1 MVINCATQVGFDF
14 SSVLVDN
21 LNCYEFARGTI
32 MSAFHAGQHLHSAM
46 RTKSEAINTKATVVP
61 GESSLRN

>member
-1 MVINCATQVGFDF
+1 MVMNCAKQVGFDF

-21 LNCYEFARGTI
+21 AICNEFARGTI

-46 RTKSEAINTKATVVP
+46 RNKSEAINT
-61 GESSLRN
+61 